1 MTSATHAW
9 EEKAR
14 GARENTT
21 FRRARERAT
30 LEGVPNHPGHPATSA
45 SLRDLRDDGID
56 QTLQNL
62 LRALTLNLELR
73 ARYRVFEFEAS
84 QDGHPEVARLFRGL
98 RQAESEQIAE
108 LMGGLHERLGSIDV
122 AQPGHHGG

>member
-1 MTSATHAW
+1 VISATHGW

-14 GARENTT
+14 PPWGNTT
-21 FRRARERAT
+21 FHRAGGRAN
-30 LEGVPNHPGHPATSA
+30 LEGVPNHPGQPGTR

-84 QDGHPEVARLFRGL
+84 QDGHPEIARLFREL

-108 LMGGLHERLGSIDV
+108 LMGGLHDRLGRIDP
-122 AQPGHHGG
+122 AQLGHLAG

>member
-1 MTSATHAW
+1 MGG
-9 EEKAR
+9 KVPR
-14 GARENTT
+14 ARENTT
-21 FRRARERAT
+21 FHRGGERAT
-30 LEGVPNHPGHPATSA
+30 LEGVPNPGHPATSA

-84 QDGHPEVARLFRGL
+84 QDGHPEIARLFRGL
-98 RQAESEQIAE
+98 REAESEQIAE
-108 LMGGLHERLGSIDV
+108 LMGGLRERLGRIDI
-122 AQPGHHGG
+122 AQLADHRG